1 MTASVSLTIIVVY
14 FATLLI
20 IARITSR
27 KTSASTFFDG
37 DKSSPWYLVAFGTIG
52 ASISGVTFVSVPGEV
67 GTNAWHYLQF
77 IGGNFLGYL
86 VIAAI
91 LIPLYYKLKLVSI
104 YDYLRQRFGW
114 HSHKTGAAFFLLS
127 QFIGASF
134 RLFLVVGVMQI
145 LVFDEMGIPFWATT
159 GISLLMI
166 WAYIRQSGIK
176 TIVWTDTIQTAS
188 IIIAVVATVA
198 AISNGMGMNI
208 SQLTHEIVNHPTCDV
223 IDTDITSPS
232 HWLKQI
238 VSGIAIVIVMN
249 GLDQNIMQK
258 SLTCKNRHEAQKNIC
273 TFSVAFVLTNILFVS
288 LGTALYIYAQHKG
301 IAIPQATDDLFPT
314 IVKTALPQG
323 VGIAFLIGI
332 IAAAYSSADSSLT
345 ALTTV
350 MCIDIMELK
359 IDDPKT
365 KKIRE
370 RTTIA
375 LAILMMLTICIF
387 RMVNDRSIVS
397 AIFTIAGYTYGPL
410 LGLFAFG
417 ILTDWQTREKAV
429 PWICIVSPLISWMTS
444 VCTNVLWGYKM
455 GFELILINGGI
466 VFVGLCFTS
475 IKNNRKV
482 L

>member
-1 MTASVSLTIIVVY
+1 MTATLSLSIIIIY
-14 FATLLI
+14 FAVLLI
-20 IARITSR
+20 IARLTSR
-27 KTSASTFFDG
+27 KTSAGAFFDG

-67 GTNAWHYLQF
+67 GHNAWHYLQF
-77 IGGNFLGYL
+77 IGGNFIGYL
-86 VIAAI
+86 IIAAV
-91 LIPLYYKLKLVSI
+91 LIPLYYRLKLVSI

-145 LVFDEMGIPFWATT
+145 LIFDEMGVPFWATT

-176 TIVWTDTIQTAS
+176 TIVWTDTLQTAS
-188 IIIAVVATVA
+188 IIVAVIATVA
-198 AISNGMGMNI
+198 AISDGMGINLT
-208 SQLTHEIVNHPTCDV
+208 QLVEEIAEHPSCDI
-223 IDTDITSPS
+223 IDTDISSPS

-238 VSGIAIVIVMN
+238 LSGIAIVIVMN

-258 SLTCKNRHEAQKNIC
+258 SLTCKNKREAQKNLC
-273 TFSVAFVLTNILFVS
+273 TFSVAFVATNILFVA
-288 LGTALYIYAQHKG
+288 LGTALYIFAQYKG
-301 IAIPQATDDLFPT
+301 VETPQSTDDLFPM
-314 IVKTALPQG
+314 IVKTVLPQG

-359 IDDPKT
+359 IDAPET

-370 RTTIA
+370 RTTIV

-387 RMVNDRSIVS
+387 RAVNDRSIVS

-429 PWICIVSPLISWMTS
+429 PWIAIAAPIISWIIS
-444 VCTNVLWGYKM
+444 ICAPILWGYKM

-466 VFVGLCFTS
+466 VFAGLCITS
-475 IKNNRKV
+475 IKKQRKRV
-482 L
+482 